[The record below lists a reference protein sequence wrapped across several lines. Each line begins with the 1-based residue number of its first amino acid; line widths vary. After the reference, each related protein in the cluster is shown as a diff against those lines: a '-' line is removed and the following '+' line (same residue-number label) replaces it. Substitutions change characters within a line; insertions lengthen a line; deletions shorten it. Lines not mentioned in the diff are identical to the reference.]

1 MFYDIYVALCKENG
15 KRPSVVAQELGINKS
30 NVSNW
35 KNNGYTPRGG
45 ALNKI
50 ADYFGVST
58 DFLLGNE
65 TNDSFY
71 EQNHVIIGTPD
82 TYKKSPPLSP
92 TKGEQL
98 VMQALKDTG
107 LLDQNGELSE
117 EGGKI
122 IAKFLRD
129 NADTL
134 KIMLQLSKQEE
145 K

>member
-65 TNDSFY
+65 INDSAP
-71 EQNHVIIGTPD
+71 EQNHVVIEIPD
-82 TYKKSPPLSP
+82 NYKKNAPLSP
-92 TKGEQL
+92 NKGERL
-98 VMQALKDTG
+98 IIQALKDTG

-117 EGGKI
+117 EGGRV